1 MAQNHI
7 YCVDSSS
14 FMDWQARYYP
24 ADVFPNLS
32 DKIDSLVSGK
42 RLVIPALV
50 QEELQVVGTAGI
62 ISWVKERKHIIVPT
76 KDILSEALT
85 IQNQF
90 TGLLDPRAEYEEADA
105 YVIALAR
112 ISKGVVVTQETSAAE
127 KRNPKRTHFI
137 PDVCRELG
145 LQCVSLLGLIR
156 LEGWTF

>member
-1 MAQNHI
+1 MTQSSI
-7 YCVDSSS
+7 YCVDTSS
-14 FMDWQARYYP
+14 FMDWQARHYP
-24 ADVFPNLS
+24 IDVFPNLIVR
-32 DKIDSLVSGK
+32 IDSLISAG
-42 RLVIPALV
+42 RLVTPALV
-50 QEELQVVGTAGI
+50 QEELKAVGTTGI
-62 ISWVKERKHIIVPT
+62 NAWVKARKHIIVPT
-76 KDILSEALT
+76 KDILNEALA

-112 ISKGVVVTQETSAAE
+112 LRKGVVVAQETSAAE

-145 LQCVSLLGLIR
+145 VQCVSLLGLIR